1 LALCNFELESL
12 RVTMVGPEN
21 PRLPLEVSVYLL
33 AENRLL
39 RDTLARLLRKRSE
52 INVVGVSRSSET
64 VKDEILASRCDVVL
78 TDSFESAAA
87 SLFSEDFLDLE
98 STVKVLLF
106 GMNDDPELFI
116 RAVQFG
122 VCGYLLK
129 EASASEIV
137 CAVRAAARGEAT
149 CPPNL
154 CMALIQYLSK
164 RRQDKLDAFD
174 GQAAGQKALTPRQ
187 LQLIRLVAEGLTNKE
202 IAANL
207 NLSQFTVKN
216 HLRRVMRQV
225 EAASR
230 HDAVDVLRANGQLAT

>member
-1 LALCNFELESL
+1 MIATVNSKLSQ
-12 RVTMVGPEN
+12 
-21 PRLPLEVSVYLL
+21 EVSVYLL

-39 RDTLARLLRKRSE
+39 RDVLARLLRKRSE
-52 INVVGVSRSSET
+52 INVVGVSRRSEA

-78 TDSFESAAA
+78 MDFFDNAAC
-87 SLFSEDFLDLE
+87 SIFLDKLLGQD
-98 STVKVLLF
+98 SGIKLLLF
-106 GMNDDPELFI
+106 GMNDDPDLFLK
-116 RAVQFG
+116 AVRFG
-122 VCGYLLK
+122 ICGYLLK
-129 EASASEIV
+129 EASAAEIV
-137 CAVRAAARGEAT
+137 AAVRAAARGEAT

-154 CMALIQYLSK
+154 CMSLIQHVSK
-164 RRQDKLDAFD
+164 KRYENFD
-174 GQAAGQKALTPRQ
+174 CVGMEGGNQKALTPRQ

-230 HDAVDVLRANGQLAT
+230 HDAVDVLRANGQLASC